1 MDFGLLLVRVVFG
14 GLMAGH
20 GAQKLFGWFGGYGL
34 SGTGG
39 FLESLGYRPGRLFA
53 ALAGGSELL
62 GGLLLALGILG
73 PVGPVLFIA
82 VMVVAAGTVHLKN
95 GLWAQN
101 QGIELPLLYA
111 LAAAGLAFTGYGAY
125 SLDRVLAL
133 DALWLTVPAWATIS
147 AGVAAGLANL
157 AIPALTRGTAREIK
171 PAQA

>member
-1 MDFGLLLVRVVFG
+1 MDIGVLLVRVVFG

-39 FLESLGYRPGRLFA
+39 FLQTLGYRPGRLFA
-53 ALAGGSELL
+53 LLAGGSELV
-62 GGLLLALGILG
+62 GGLLLVLGILG

-111 LAAAGLAFTGYGAY
+111 LAGAALAFTGYGAY
-125 SLDRVLAL
+125 SLDRALAL
-133 DALWLTVPAWATIS
+133 EALWSAVPAWATI
-147 AGVAAGLANL
+147 AAGLAAGLGNL
-157 AIPALTRGTAREIK
+157 AIPALTRGAAGDEQ

>member
-1 MDFGLLLVRVVFG
+1 MDFGLLLMRVVFG

-133 DALWLTVPAWATIS
+133 DALWVTVPAWATIS
-147 AGVAAGLANL
+147 AGVVAGLANL
-157 AIPALTRGTAREIK
+157 AIPALTRGTAGEIK